1 MRLLKF
7 DLAHEHTVATLIG
20 LSEDAIYVMLMH
32 FHYIRSG
39 FSGALEEQGG
49 GGGGGQDS
57 GDGRG

>member
-39 FSGALEEQGG
+39 FSGRSRNRAGG
-49 GGGGGQDS
+49 GGDRTRGMDGG
-57 GDGRG
+57 